1 MANSRSGESLIQR
14 LVRVLHAFD
23 ADHPELTATE
33 LAERAGLSSSTAHRL
48 ARDMAEEGLLRRT
61 PAGGYRIGLVLWELG
76 QRSSTYQEF
85 GQAALPFMEA
95 VHVTQ
100 RQNTS
105 LAILDEA
112 EDTIIY
118 LERLISRDVPTDLTK
133 VAGRLPVLST
143 APGLAILAHSPRH
156 LQERLLVGP
165 WDRYTRESGITE
177 EGLRRLLARARSEGY
192 VHLRGVTV
200 PGSSGTAA
208 PVFGPGGRVLG
219 AISIVA
225 AVDEVNLQ
233 IQVPVLLAAVRG
245 LSRQMGSR
253 GRTGFPFNGNEGA
266 PG

>member
-1 MANSRSGESLIQR
+1 MANSPSGESVIQR

-23 ADHPELTATE
+23 ADHPELTASE
-33 LAERAGLSSSTAHRL
+33 LADRAGLSTSTAHRL
-48 ARDMAEEGLLRRT
+48 AGDMAEEGLLRRT
-61 PAGGYRIGLVLWELG
+61 PAGRFRIGLVLWELG

-105 LAILDEA
+105 LAILDEQ
-112 EDTIIY
+112 DGTIIY
-118 LERLISRDVPTDLTK
+118 LERLISQDVSTDLTK
-133 VAGRLPVLST
+133 IAGRLPVLST
-143 APGLAILAHSPRH
+143 APGLAILAHSPRP
-156 LQERLLVGP
+156 LQEQYLTSAWDEATRL
-165 WDRYTRESGITE
+165 SGITE
-177 EGLRRLLARARSEGY
+177 IGLRRRLAQARTDGY

-200 PGSSGTAA
+200 AGSSGTAA

-225 AVDEVNLQ
+225 EVDQVNLQ
-233 IQVPVLLAAVRG
+233 IQVPVLLAAARG

-253 GRTGFPFNGNEGA
+253 GRSGIPESR
-266 PG
+266 

>member
-23 ADHPELTATE
+23 AEHPDLTASE
-33 LAERAGLSSSTAHRL
+33 LALRTGLSTSTAHRL
-48 ARDMAEEGLLRRT
+48 AGDMAEEGLLRRT
-61 PAGGYRIGLVLWELG
+61 PDGRFRIGLVLWELG

-105 LAILDEA
+105 LAILDH
-112 EDTIIY
+112 DDGTIIY
-118 LERLISRDVPTDLTK
+118 LERLISQDVPTDLTK

-143 APGLAILAHSPRH
+143 APGLVILAHSPRH
-156 LQERLLVGP
+156 LQEEFLTSP
-165 WDRYTRESGITE
+165 WDRYTRDSGITE
-177 EGLRRLLARARSEGY
+177 VGLRRRLAQARAEGY
-192 VHLRGVTV
+192 IHMRGVTV
-200 PGSSGTAA
+200 AGSSGTAA
-208 PVFGPGGRVLG
+208 PVFGPDGKVLG

-225 AVDEVNLQ
+225 RVDQVNLQ
-233 IQVPVLLAAVRG
+233 IQVPALLAAARG

-253 GRTGFPFNGNEGA
+253 GLSGPRGPSGRMI
-266 PG
+266 

>member
-23 ADHPELTATE
+23 AEHPELTASE
-33 LAERAGLSSSTAHRL
+33 LADRAGLSSSTAHRL
-48 ARDMAEEGLLRRT
+48 AGDMAEEGLLRRT
-61 PAGGYRIGLVLWELG
+61 PGGAFRIGLVLWELG

-105 LAILDEA
+105 LAILDEQ
-112 EDTIIY
+112 DGTIIY
-118 LERLISRDVPTDLTK
+118 LERLISQDVPTDLTK
-133 VAGRLPVLST
+133 VAGRLPALST
-143 APGLAILAHSPRH
+143 APGLAILAFSPRH
-156 LQERLLVGP
+156 LQERFLAAP
-165 WDRYTRESGITE
+165 WDRFTRDSGITE
-177 EGLRRLLARARSEGY
+177 EGLRRRLAQARTDGY

-200 PGSSGTAA
+200 AGSAGTAA

-225 AVDEVNLQ
+225 QVDQVNLQ
-233 IQVPVLLAAVRG
+233 IQVPVLLAAARG

-253 GRTGFPFNGNEGA
+253 GRSGRQSGTERD
-266 PG
+266 